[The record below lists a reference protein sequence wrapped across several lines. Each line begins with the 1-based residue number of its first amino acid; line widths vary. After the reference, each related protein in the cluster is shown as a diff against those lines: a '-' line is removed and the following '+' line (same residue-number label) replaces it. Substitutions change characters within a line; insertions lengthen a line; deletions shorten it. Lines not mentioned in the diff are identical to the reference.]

1 MHSWPKSARRVSL
14 TQTEKWRL
22 RGRTLEA
29 MGWLCLARLI
39 VACAPF
45 GSWRD
50 RLGLSGVTIQ
60 DNTIEAQRLAQ
71 HIERAAARLPFVL
84 LCLPRAMA
92 LSWLLRRRSI
102 PHQLVMAARPA
113 AQRGGTDDLHAWI
126 EVGGDIVLGALPGP
140 WVETARYP
148 SHPLPGS
155 KIAQKPLN

>member
-1 MHSWPKSARRVSL
+1 MHFWPKSVRRASL
-14 TQTEKWRL
+14 TQTETWRL

-29 MGWLCLARLI
+29 LGWLCLARLT

-50 RLGLSGVTIQ
+50 RLGLGGAALQGSA
-60 DNTIEAQRLAQ
+60 IEARLLAL
-71 HIERAAARLPFVL
+71 HIERADARLPFGL
-84 LCLPRAMA
+84 LCLPRAIA

-113 AQRGGTDDLHAWI
+113 AQRSGTDDLHAWI

-140 WVETARYP
+140 WLEAAR
-148 SHPLPGS
+148 HP
-155 KIAQKPLN
+155 